1 MCCHFSARVSASQQN
16 ASKQIWKR
24 FAMMDRSRRN
34 FLKTSVSAAGFCL
47 AGPSAVA
54 QALFADGPEHPAD
67 RLEPFPLASVRLD
80 TGIFK
85 QQEEINARYLDSLTV
100 DRLLHSFRVTAG
112 ISSSVTPYMGWEDP
126 TCELRGHFAGGHFLS
141 AVALA
146 SAGSGNSVLKGR
158 GDELVSGLAACQKKI
173 GSNYLSAYPTDIFEH
188 LVQGKPAWAPFY
200 TYHKIMAGLLDM
212 HQLTGNTE
220 ALQIVE
226 GMAAWAQDY
235 FAGISTD
242 QRLRILRDE
251 YGGMNE
257 VLVNLA
263 AATKKDR
270 YIEAAQVF
278 EQPSFLDPL
287 AARRDEL
294 EGLHAN
300 THVPKIIGAARMYEV
315 TGDRRYR
322 EIAEYFLAEVLD
334 ARSYVIGNTSQDEH
348 WKSPAGHLEGTLVW
362 TNAECCVAYNLMKL
376 QRHVFGWT
384 ADARWM
390 DAYERA
396 LFNCRLGTQNAQGL
410 KQYFFPLAAG
420 YWRAY
425 GSPDESFWCCTG
437 SGAEEFAKF
446 GDTIY
451 FRRNR
456 DIFVNQFIA
465 STLTWKDE
473 GLVLEQ
479 VTEFPLEQGTSLKI
493 KSSRPTQLV
502 IHVRIPGWTTED
514 ANVKINGR
522 PIEAVADPG
531 SYLSIR
537 RIWQDGDT
545 ISIALPMKLH
555 QEPLPGDESVA
566 SALYGPLVLAA
577 DLGPAPADGPMR
589 IIHGRDTVPKDLPAA
604 TAMPKVD
611 GARDVDTKHW
621 IEVAS
626 VKELNF
632 RCSAEDQKYDLIPMY
647 QIRDQRY
654 SVYWQTGSSKPR
666 T

>member
-1 MCCHFSARVSASQQN
+1 MT
-16 ASKQIWKR
+16 
-24 FAMMDRSRRN
+24 DRSRRH
-34 FLKTSVSAAGFCL
+34 FLKTSVSAAGLCL
-47 AGPSAVA
+47 AGPLAA
-54 QALFADGPEHPAD
+54 AHALLVDGPEHPAG
-67 RLEPFPLASVRLD
+67 RLEPFPLATVRLD
-80 TGIFK
+80 PGIFK

-112 ISSSVTPYMGWEDP
+112 ISSSASPYKGWEDP

-141 AVALA
+141 AAALA

-158 GDELVSGLAACQKKI
+158 GDEVVSGLAACQKKI

-188 LVQGKPAWAPFY
+188 LAQGKPAWAPFY

-226 GMAAWAQDY
+226 GMAVWARDY
-235 FAGISTD
+235 FTGISTD

-263 AATKKDR
+263 AVTKKDR
-270 YIEAAQVF
+270 YIEAAHIF
-278 EQPSFLDPL
+278 EQPGFLDPL
-287 AARRDEL
+287 HARRDEL
-294 EGLHAN
+294 QGLHAN
-300 THVPKIIGAARMYEV
+300 THVPKIIGAAHMYEV

-348 WKSPAGHLEGTLVW
+348 WKSPAGQLEGTLVW

-425 GSPDESFWCCTG
+425 NSPEESFWCCTG
-437 SGAEEFAKF
+437 TGAEEFAKF
-446 GDTIY
+446 ADTIY
-451 FRRNR
+451 FRRDR

-473 GLVLEQ
+473 DLVLQQ
-479 VTEFPLEQGTSLKI
+479 VTQFPREQGTTLKVR
-493 KSSRPTQLV
+493 SSRPAPRA
-502 IHVRIPGWTTED
+502 IHVRIPSWTTED
-514 ANVKINGR
+514 AQVKINGR
-522 PIEAVADPG
+522 PIEAIARRRLGGCGTIRPACSCSQSRSGACRWPHACHSRPG
-531 SYLSIR
+531 HSAQRSARGICHAKSCRRTRYGNEALDSSCICAGSQFHLLSRQPKIR
-537 RIWQDGDT
+537 SHSDVRDSRST
-545 ISIALPMKLH
+545 LLSL
-555 QEPLPGDESVA
+555 
-566 SALYGPLVLAA
+566 LANREFQTT
-577 DLGPAPADGPMR
+577 DLACKDVVRTGRWSGMR
-589 IIHGRDTVPKDLPAA
+589 V
-604 TAMPKVD
+604 
-611 GARDVDTKHW
+611 GA
-621 IEVAS
+621 
-626 VKELNF
+626 N
-632 RCSAEDQKYDLIPMY
+632 
-647 QIRDQRY
+647 
-654 SVYWQTGSSKPR
+654 
-666 T
+666 